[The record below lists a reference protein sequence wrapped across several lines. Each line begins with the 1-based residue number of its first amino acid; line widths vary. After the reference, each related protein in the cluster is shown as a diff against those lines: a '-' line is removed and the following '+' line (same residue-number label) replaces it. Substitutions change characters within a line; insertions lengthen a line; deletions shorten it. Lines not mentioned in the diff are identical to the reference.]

1 MTVIINQLSDLDY
14 MTSSTKEMPVARLS
28 TKHYILLP
36 LLKLFFVWICSCN
49 CLFIVDAGAGSM

>member
-1 MTVIINQLSDLDY
+1 MTVIINQLSGLDY

-36 LLKLFFVWICSCN
+36 LLKLFLYGYVFVIV
-49 CLFIVDAGAGSM
+49 CL